1 MNRIREI
8 PREDLHPNEIIGFS
22 DFQYLS
28 ISATENELSIYQ
40 GSEQVFLDLDE
51 LMFIQ
56 KCINEMLS
64 KHK

>member
-1 MNRIREI
+1 M
-8 PREDLHPNEIIGFS
+8 HPNEIIGFS